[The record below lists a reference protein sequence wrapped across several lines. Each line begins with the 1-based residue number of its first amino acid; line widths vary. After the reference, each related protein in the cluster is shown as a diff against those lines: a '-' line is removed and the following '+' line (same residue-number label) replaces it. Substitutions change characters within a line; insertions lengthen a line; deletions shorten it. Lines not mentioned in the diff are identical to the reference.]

1 MKYLKISGSDKNIL
15 CGKLVCVGRNY
26 AAHARELG
34 NEVPSYPILF
44 LKTSTCIIDS
54 GENVI
59 HPDYSN
65 ELHHEIEL
73 VLLITK
79 KIKNAND
86 KEAEEAIGGY
96 AVGLDMTLRDLQNQF
111 RKEGNPWT
119 LSKVF
124 DTSAVLSPIVLKEN
138 YTLKQNENIFLNV
151 NGIQRQNST
160 LDKMLFNPV
169 EIVKYISTKM
179 TLEEGDLIFTGTPEG
194 VGKVVSGDI
203 LNGGI
208 EGIGTIETK
217 VISNKGSSE

>member
-1 MKYLKISGSDKNIL
+1 MKHLKIKGSDKNIL

-34 NEVPSYPILF
+34 NEIPDSPILF
-44 LKTSTCIIDS
+44 LKTSTCVINS

-59 HPDYSN
+59 HPNYSN

-79 KIKNAND
+79 TIKNADD
-86 KEAEEAIGGY
+86 KQAKDAIGGY
-96 AVGLDMTLRDLQNQF
+96 AVGLDMTLRDLQNQY

-119 LSKVF
+119 LAKVF
-124 DTSAVLSPIVLKEN
+124 DTAAVLSPIVLKEN
-138 YTLKQNENIFLNV
+138 YTLKQNENIFLSV
-151 NGIQRQNST
+151 NGVQRQNST

-169 EIVKYISTKM
+169 EIVKYISSKM

-194 VGKVVSGDI
+194 VGKVIPGDS
-203 LNGGI
+203 LKGGI
-208 EGIGTIETK
+208 EGIGEIETK
-217 VISNKGSSE
+217 IISE

>member
-1 MKYLKISGSDKNIL
+1 MKHLKIKGSDKNIL

-34 NEVPSYPILF
+34 NEIPDYPILF
-44 LKTSTCIIDS
+44 LKTSTCIINS

-59 HPDYSN
+59 HPSYSN

-79 KIKNAND
+79 TIKNADD
-86 KEAEEAIGGY
+86 KQAEDAIGGY

-119 LSKVF
+119 LAKVF
-124 DTSAVLSPIVLKEN
+124 DTAAVLSPIVLKEN
-138 YTLKQNENIFLNV
+138 YSLKQNENIFLSV
-151 NGIQRQNST
+151 NGVQRQNST

-169 EIVKYISTKM
+169 EIVKYISSKM

-194 VGKVVSGDI
+194 VGKVIPGDS
-203 LNGGI
+203 LKGGI
-208 EGIGTIETK
+208 EGIGEIETK
-217 VISNKGSSE
+217 IISE

>member
-1 MKYLKISGSDKNIL
+1 MKYLKIANSDKNIL

-44 LKTSTCIIDS
+44 LKTSTCVIES

-59 HPDYSN
+59 HPSYSN

-79 KIKNAND
+79 KIKNASEL
-86 KEAEEAIGGY
+86 EASDAIGGY
-96 AVGLDMTLRDLQNQF
+96 AVGLDMTLRDLQNQY

-119 LSKVF
+119 LAKVF
-124 DTSAVLSPIVLKEN
+124 DTAAVLSPIILKEN
-138 YTLKQNENIFLNV
+138 YSFKENEKIFLSV
-151 NGIQRQNST
+151 NGKLRQNST
-160 LDKMLFNPV
+160 LDKMLFSAV
-169 EIVKYISTKM
+169 KIVQYISTKM

-194 VGKVVSGDI
+194 VGKVVPGDE
-203 LNGGI
+203 LRGGI
-208 EGIGTIETK
+208 EGIGFVETK
-217 VISNKGSSE
+217 IIAE

>member
-1 MKYLKISGSDKNIL
+1 MKHLKIKDSDKNIL

-34 NEVPSYPILF
+34 NEIPDYPILF
-44 LKTSTCIIDS
+44 LKTSTCVINS

-59 HPDYSN
+59 HPSYSS

-79 KIKNAND
+79 TIKNADD
-86 KEAEEAIGGY
+86 KQAEDAIGGY

-119 LSKVF
+119 LAKVF
-124 DTSAVLSPIVLKEN
+124 DTAAVLSPIILKEN
-138 YTLKQNENIFLNV
+138 YSLKQNENIFLSV
-151 NGIQRQNST
+151 NGMQRQNST

-169 EIVKYISTKM
+169 EIVKYISSKM

-194 VGKVVSGDI
+194 VGKVIPGDI
-203 LNGGI
+203 LKGGI
-208 EGIGTIETK
+208 EGIGEIETK
-217 VISNKGSSE
+217 IISE